1 MWKVVSQMAKKEGSE
16 VFDDYSTSRV
26 PKDKR
31 DPMWKVLMVQIGGF
45 VALSQFMLGAEL
57 GFGMTFRNAVLS
69 TVLGSV
75 ILQFIGF
82 GLGLAGQREGL
93 ATSLLSKWAGFGTLG
108 SAVVGLTFAI
118 SLIGWF
124 GIQNSVFAQGI
135 VSLLPGDPNYQL
147 IATITGLAVTFSVIF
162 GFEGLSWTTNISV
175 PAFIIVMGVATY
187 NMLKGHTLTG
197 LVTMAAPGASMTLSA
212 GITMVTG
219 NFIVGAIIMP
229 DITRRTKNGIDVF
242 WVSVIGTLVGELG
255 VNVIG
260 ILMAHAVGTPNI
272 MPIIYQL
279 SGLLGIALVVLSTI
293 KVNDLNLYSASLD
306 IVNFFKQVLH
316 VNFNRAWVTII
327 AGCVGTFLSVIGVID
342 KFSSFL
348 TVLGAV
354 FPPVASIMFV
364 DYWILK
370 RSRRELAQSKANGTL
385 PTQAEK
391 FPLVTIVAW
400 VASVILGYVIK
411 WGIQSI
417 NVLVLAA
424 VIYYVG
430 MKLFDKKVPADQGSV
445 SQEKN

>member
-1 MWKVVSQMAKKEGSE
+1 MSKETE
-16 VFDDYSTSRV
+16 VFDDYSTGRV
-26 PKDKR
+26 PVDKR

-69 TVLGSV
+69 TLFGSV

-93 ATSLLSKWAGFGTLG
+93 ATSLLSKWAGFGTIG

-135 VSLLPGDPNYQL
+135 VSLLPGNPSFQL
-147 IATITGLAVTFSVIF
+147 VAVITGLVVTFSVIF

-175 PAFIIVMGVATY
+175 PAFIVVMAIATH
-187 NMLKGHTLTG
+187 NMLKGHTLTS
-197 LVTMAAPGASMTLSA
+197 LITMVSPGPAMTLSA

-242 WVSVIGTLVGELG
+242 WVSVIGTIVGELG

-260 ILMAHAVGTPNI
+260 VLMAHAIGTPDI

-279 SGLLGIALVVLSTI
+279 TGLLGIALVILSSV

-306 IVNFFKQVLH
+306 AVNFFKQVFH

-327 AGCVGTFLSVIGVID
+327 SGCIGTFLSVIGVID

-370 RSRRELAQSKANGTL
+370 RSRKVLDESRTHGKL
-385 PTQAEK
+385 PEEAEK
-391 FPLVTIVAW
+391 FPVVTIVSW
-400 VASVILGYVIK
+400 VTSVALGYVIK

-417 NVLVLAA
+417 NVLVFSGI
-424 VIYYVG
+424 IYYVG
-430 MKLFDKKVPADQGSV
+430 MKLFDKKKTAFEV
-445 SQEKN
+445 ETRCKEINKEEL